1 MAGTALRGRLT
12 WQVAKV
18 SAVSDETASV
28 KTITLDVPD
37 WPERQAGQHLDV
49 RLTDEDGYV
58 AERSYSIASAPG
70 EPLAITVQRLDDGE
84 VSPYLTDELRA
95 GDDLELRGPIGGY
108 FVWGPA
114 DGGPL
119 LLLAG
124 GSGIVPLRAIL
135 RHRERTGSAVPVRLL
150 YSSRSLDDVIYQG
163 ELGRP
168 AAGVEVIHTLTRHQ
182 PPGWAGYARRVD
194 AALLGEVAWPAAAM
208 PLAYVCG
215 PTSFVEAASQAL
227 VQAGYPPLRVKTERF
242 GATGGT

>member
-1 MAGTALRGRLT
+1 MARAALRGRLT
-12 WQVAKV
+12 WQVARV
-18 SAVSDETASV
+18 SAVSGETAAV

-37 WPERQAGQHLDV
+37 WPEHRAGQHLDV
-49 RLTDEDGYV
+49 RLTAEDGYV

-70 EPLAITVQRLDDGE
+70 EPVAITVERLDDGE
-84 VSPYLTDELRA
+84 VSPYLTDELRP

-108 FVWGPA
+108 FVWGPG

-150 YSSRSLDDVIYQG
+150 YSSRSLDDVIYQA
-163 ELGRP
+163 ELDQP
-168 AAGVEVIHTLTRHQ
+168 ALGVEVRYTLTRHQ

-194 AALLGEVAWPAAAM
+194 AALLAEVAWPAAAM

-215 PTSFVEAASQAL
+215 PTSFVETVSQAL
-227 VQAGYPPLRVKTERF
+227 VQSGYPPERVKTERF